1 MNYNT
6 QSELLK
12 TSVRGHLPLLGCI
25 VKTSPFVLESESFK
39 NKKGKNKHL
48 TN

>member
-6 QSELLK
+6 QQIVEN

-25 VKTSPFVLESESFK
+25 VKTSPLGPESESFK
-39 NKKGKNKHL
+39 NKKGGKL
-48 TN
+48 SI